1 MRSACQASGPEK
13 SFSVMET
20 RSRVARRVSSLSRQ
34 LLSVSSIQLAS
45 ADPRE
50 LIEAEKIDEFS
61 SDYRISNL
69 IEYIN

>member
-1 MRSACQASGPEK
+1 MSCH
-13 SFSVMET
+13 
-20 RSRVARRVSSLSRQ
+20 VSSPLSECIQ
-34 LLSVSSIQLAS
+34 QSSTFLAS
-45 ADPRE
+45 SDPKE